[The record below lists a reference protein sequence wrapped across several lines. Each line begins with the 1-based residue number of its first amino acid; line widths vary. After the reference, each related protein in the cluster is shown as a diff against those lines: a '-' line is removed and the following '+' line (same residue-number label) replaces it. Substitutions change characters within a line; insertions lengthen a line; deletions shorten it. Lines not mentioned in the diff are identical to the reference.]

1 MDSRQRFVL
10 LYAAVALAP
19 FTVFTFLNTNDI
31 GVFVSSYTIVY
42 FALRLMLNPKM
53 RLKSTSWA
61 WCCSRSSSSSSLSGG
76 IGLGPALKYP

>member
-42 FALRLMLNPKM
+42 FALRVMLNPKM
-53 RLKSTSWA
+53 KLKVDV
-61 WCCSRSSSSSSLSGG
+61 L
-76 IGLGPALKYP
+76 GLVLLALFVFFVAQRVVSALGVR

>member
-10 LYAAVALAP
+10 LYAVVALAP

-53 RLKSTSWA
+53 RL
-61 WCCSRSSSSSSLSGG
+61 RVDVL
-76 IGLGPALKYP
+76 GLVLLALFVFFVAERVVSVLGLR

>member
-10 LYAAVALAP
+10 LYATAALVP

-42 FALRLMLNPKM
+42 FALRLILNPKM
-53 RLKSTSWA
+53 RLKVDV
-61 WCCSRSSSSSSLSGG
+61 L
-76 IGLGPALKYP
+76 GLVLLALFVLFVAERVVSVVGLR

>member
-42 FALRLMLNPKM
+42 FALRVMLNPKM
-53 RLKSTSWA
+53 KLKVDV
-61 WCCSRSSSSSSLSGG
+61 L
-76 IGLGPALKYP
+76 GLVLLALFVFFVAQRVVSVLGVR

>member
-1 MDSRQRFVL
+1 MDSRQRFVI

-19 FTVFTFLNTNDI
+19 FTMFTFLNTNDI

-53 RLKSTSWA
+53 KLKVDV
-61 WCCSRSSSSSSLSGG
+61 L
-76 IGLGPALKYP
+76 GLLLLALFLFFVAERVVSVLGVR

>member
-10 LYAAVALAP
+10 LYAVVALAP

-53 RLKSTSWA
+53 RLKVDV
-61 WCCSRSSSSSSLSGG
+61 L
-76 IGLGPALKYP
+76 GLVLLALFVFFVAERVVSVLGLR